1 MPISSML
8 KLLSPTKYEY
18 RISWTRSIISR
29 MLCHAGERHEAKH
42 NFSPWSFLHSPFLV
56 SRLNP
61 SGLGRNMSLF
71 LVMKR
76 YDCSLR
82 EYLAMPNEGGV
93 SWRTSLLLLTQ
104 LLEGITHL
112 VYHRVAHR
120 DLKTDN
126 LLVDLSGGR
135 EFPKLVI
142 TDFGCCLA
150 DERNGLCLP
159 YNSEYIMK
167 GGNVLL
173 MAPEVSSASPG
184 TFAYIDYSKAD
195 VFAAGAIAYEIFGQA
210 NPLYGDKRLDA
221 SNRDLPDIPNAPEV
235 ITRLVHD
242 MLRRNP
248 NNRLSAELAA
258 TICQLL
264 LWAPSSWWKTTERV
278 LSTQEILQWALTL
291 TTKVLCESRFPNS
304 GAPLHEYQMV
314 STFLRRLS
322 LKRIKEAVSWIHNNC

>member
-1 MPISSML
+1 MS
-8 KLLSPTKYEY
+8 
-18 RISWTRSIISR
+18 
-29 MLCHAGERHEAKH
+29 
-42 NFSPWSFLHSPFLV
+42 ND
-56 SRLNP
+56 
-61 SGLGRNMSLF
+61 SGMT
-71 LVMKR
+71 
-76 YDCSLR
+76 
-82 EYLAMPNEGGV
+82 
-93 SWRTSLLLLTQ
+93 WRTSLLILTQ

-112 VYHRVAHR
+112 VYHGVAHR

-135 EFPKLVI
+135 EYPKLVI

-150 DERNGLCLP
+150 DERNGLRLP

-173 MAPEVSSASPG
+173 MAPEVTSASPG
-184 TFAYIDYSKAD
+184 TFSYIDYSKAD
-195 VFAAGAIAYEIFGQA
+195 VYAAGAIAYEIFGHA
-210 NPLYGDKRLDA
+210 NPLYGDER
-221 SNRDLPDIPNAPEV
+221 SPDIPDIPDAPEV

-264 LWAPSSWWKTTERV
+264 LWAPSSWWKTDGGT
-278 LSTQEILQWALTL
+278 LGTQGILQFALTL
-291 TTKVLCESRFPNS
+291 MTKLHFESKFENS

-314 STFLRRLS
+314 ATFLRRLS
-322 LKRIKEAVSWIHNNC
+322 LKRIKEAVSWIHNNY

>member
-1 MPISSML
+1 MSSYDL
-8 KLLSPTKYEY
+8 
-18 RISWTRSIISR
+18 I
-29 MLCHAGERHEAKH
+29 
-42 NFSPWSFLHSPFLV
+42 

-82 EYLAMPNEGGV
+82 EYLEKIPAENGMT
-93 SWRTSLLLLTQ
+93 WRTSLLILTQ

-135 EFPKLVI
+135 EFPHVVI

-150 DERNGLCLP
+150 GERNGLSLP

-173 MAPEVSSASPG
+173 MAPEVSGASPG
-184 TFAYIDYSKAD
+184 TFSYIDYSKAD
-195 VFAAGAIAYEIFGQA
+195 VYAAGAIAYEIFGQE
-210 NPLYGDKRLDA
+210 NPLYRGRHPGGA
-221 SNRDLPDIPNAPEV
+221 SDPLRDLPPIPDAPEV

-264 LWAPSSWWKTTERV
+264 LWAPSSWCKTSV
-278 LSTQEILQWALTL
+278 STQEILQWALTL

-304 GAPLHEYQMV
+304 GAPLQEYQMV
-314 STFLRRLS
+314 ATFLRRMS
-322 LKRIKEAVSWIHNNC
+322 LKRIKEAVSWIQNNY

>member
-1 MPISSML
+1 
-8 KLLSPTKYEY
+8 
-18 RISWTRSIISR
+18 
-29 MLCHAGERHEAKH
+29 
-42 NFSPWSFLHSPFLV
+42 
-56 SRLNP
+56 
-61 SGLGRNMSLF
+61 MSLF

-82 EYLAMPNEGGV
+82 EYLEMPNEAGV

-184 TFAYIDYSKAD
+184 TFSYIDYSKAD
-195 VFAAGAIAYEIFGQA
+195 VFAAGAISYEIFGQA
-210 NPLYGDKRLDA
+210 NPFYGDKRPGVA
-221 SNRDLPDIPNAPEV
+221 VGTWSRDLPDIPNAPEV

-264 LWAPSSWWKTTERV
+264 LWAPSSWCKTSERIP
-278 LSTQEILQWALTL
+278 STQEILQWALTL

-304 GAPLHEYQMV
+304 GAPLHEYEMV
-314 STFLRRLS
+314 ATFLRRLS

>member
-1 MPISSML
+1 
-8 KLLSPTKYEY
+8 
-18 RISWTRSIISR
+18 
-29 MLCHAGERHEAKH
+29 
-42 NFSPWSFLHSPFLV
+42 
-56 SRLNP
+56 
-61 SGLGRNMSLF
+61 
-71 LVMKR
+71 
-76 YDCSLR
+76 
-82 EYLAMPNEGGV
+82 
-93 SWRTSLLLLTQ
+93 
-104 LLEGITHL
+104 
-112 VYHRVAHR
+112 
-120 DLKTDN
+120 
-126 LLVDLSGGR
+126 
-135 EFPKLVI
+135 
-142 TDFGCCLA
+142 
-150 DERNGLCLP
+150 
-159 YNSEYIMK
+159 MK